1 MLASSN
7 RCPTPLERDMELKI
21 ETRQVDGVT
30 ILSCQGRIVFGEE
43 SGTLRDKVTQVLTS
57 SQRVLLDLS
66 GVNHVDSGGLATLV
80 SLNSAAVAAGAEL
93 KLIGIGARLHDVLQT
108 TRLNRLFQVYDDE
121 SQAIAAFKSVKV
133 KD

>member
-1 MLASSN
+1 M
-7 RCPTPLERDMELKI
+7 DLKI

-30 ILSCQGRIVFGEE
+30 VLSCQGRIVFGEE
-43 SGTLRDKVTQVLTS
+43 SGSLRDKVTGLLTS
-57 SQRVLLDLS
+57 TRQILLDLS

-80 SLNSAAVAAGAEL
+80 SLNSSALAAGAEM
-93 KLIGIGARLHDVLQT
+93 KLSGVGARLHDVLQT

-121 SQAIAAFKSVKV
+121 QQALTAFKEIKV

>member
-7 RCPTPLERDMELKI
+7 RCPTPLEREMELKI

-121 SQAIAAFKSVKV
+121 SQAIAAFKTVKV

>member
-1 MLASSN
+1 M
-7 RCPTPLERDMELKI
+7 DLKI

-43 SGTLRDKVTQVLTS
+43 SGNFRDQVTQSLGS
-57 SQRVLLDLS
+57 NQRILLDLS

-80 SLNSAAVAAGAEL
+80 SLNSAALAAGAEL
-93 KLIGIGARLHDVLQT
+93 KLVGVGTRLHDVLQT

-121 SQAIAAFKSVKV
+121 QQALAAFNAAKV
-133 KD
+133 AARAKG